1 MEKTEKQQHE
11 PDSELVICRCEEVTK
26 GEILDAI
33 ESGAHTLWQLRRLTR
48 SGLGLCQ
55 GRSCER
61 LAARILAEALGV
73 PLAEVLTLSK
83 RPPVQP
89 VSIEALSGGER
100 IKLG

>member
-1 MEKTEKQQHE
+1 MNKDDT
-11 PDSELVICRCEEVTK
+11 DLMICRCEEVTK

-33 ESGAHTLWQLRRLTR
+33 HEGARSLWQIRRMTR
-48 SGLGLCQ
+48 CGMGLCQ

-73 PLAEVLTLSK
+73 PIDEVLLPSP

-89 VSIEALSGGER
+89 VTVDALAGKER
-100 IKLG
+100 IKLE